1 MVDNSSSIADL
12 FSGLTIVFLFI
23 AISMMLETE
32 RKRSDLD
39 ELANAFYGDKE
50 YLHNLLT
57 KEFSEDFERWNAE
70 LDDDLTIRFNNP
82 DILFKRGSSELG
94 DEFKYIL
101 YDFWPRYIN
110 IVGKNREKI
119 TSVAIEGHTSSYWC
133 KTCSDEFSYFKNMEL
148 SQDRAYRVLEY
159 CWSISEDK
167 NVLKDLVTAT
177 GLSFSRRIFK
187 NDVEDL
193 DLSKRVEFSLKLNAE
208 KIISKIKKEI

>member
-1 MVDNSSSIADL
+1 MEDNSSSIADL

-32 RKRSDLD
+32 KKESDLD

-50 YLHNLLT
+50 YLYDLLT
-57 KEFSEDFERWNAE
+57 KEFSDDFKRWNAE

-82 DILFKRGSSELG
+82 DILFERGSSELG
-94 DEFKYIL
+94 DEFKDIL
-101 YDFWPRYIN
+101 SDFWPRYIN
-110 IVGKNREKI
+110 IAKQNREKI
-119 TSVAIEGHTSSYWC
+119 TSVSIEGHTSSYWC

-148 SQDRAYRVLEY
+148 SQDRAYNVLKY

-167 NVLKDLVTAT
+167 NVVKNLVTAT
-177 GLSFSRRIFK
+177 GLSFSKPIIR
-187 NDVEDL
+187 NEVEDL

-208 KIISKIKKEI
+208 KVISKMKKEI